1 MGTAITSPFYR
12 TIRTAM
18 TRDEFEDHAQTAY
31 DALPEFFKQK
41 IDNVRIIVE
50 DYPSEKEI
58 QSVHVRSKYH
68 LLGLYQGVPTTYRN
82 TWYGA
87 TPMMPDTIFL
97 YQKNIE
103 NVCTSVQE
111 IEKKIRDVLIHEIA
125 HYFGMN
131 EEQVR
136 AAGY

>member
-1 MGTAITSPFYR
+1 
-12 TIRTAM
+12 M
-18 TRDEFEDHAQTAY
+18 TREEFEDHAQSAY
-31 DALPEFFKQK
+31 DALPEFFKMK

-50 DYPSEKEI
+50 DYPTEKELR
-58 QSVHVRSKYH
+58 SVHLHSKH
-68 LLGLYQGVPTTYRN
+68 QLLGLYQGVPTTFRN

-87 TPMMPDTIFL
+87 APIMPDTIFL

-103 NVCTSVQE
+103 NVCASNDE